1 MPDYN
6 ELIKTID
13 DAINGFNDSIP
24 KIQKE
29 ILADVLDQIKKFDTR
44 DKRITNTVKNIRLL
58 NTIKNRLKKII
69 LTDSYKQEVKDFLK
83 VFNDV
88 STFQNA
94 YFAEAEK
101 TFKPPAI
108 VKEIKSQTIEDTINR
123 LTEAGIGVNVSDKI
137 AELLKQNVTTGVKY
151 SDLAAQLREYI
162 LTTETPGVLEKYVGQ
177 ITTDA
182 VNQYSRQY
190 MNTISGD
197 LGYEWFRY
205 QGKDILTTRPFCDA
219 MTDRK
224 FFHVTEVPDLL
235 AAKDLYYSDNITGE
249 TKKVPIYEKTGLP
262 NGLIPDT
269 NAENFFVRAGGYRCG
284 HQIFPVIERIV
295 PKDIQDRVK
304 ATAAYKRFHS
314 SK

>member
-6 ELIKTID
+6 ALIETIEKS
-13 DAINGFNDSIP
+13 INGFNDSLP

-44 DKRITNTVKNIRLL
+44 NKRITNTVKNIRLL

-69 LTDSYKQEVKDFLK
+69 LTDAYKQEVKEFLK
-83 VFNDV
+83 VFTEV
-88 STFQNA
+88 STFQND
-94 YFAEAEK
+94 YFKEAEK
-101 TFKPPAI
+101 KFSPPKV
-108 VKEIKSQTIEDTINR
+108 VKEIKKQTITDTINR

-162 LTTETPGVLEKYVGQ
+162 LTTETPGVLERYVKQ
-177 ITTDA
+177 IATDS
-182 VNQYSRQY
+182 VNQYSAQY

-205 QGKDILTTRPFCDA
+205 QGKDIKTTRPFCDA

-224 FFHVTEVPDLL
+224 FFHITEVNDLL
-235 AAKDLYYSDNITGE
+235 AAKDLYYSSEEGQV
-249 TKKVPIYEKTGLP
+249 KVPIYEKTGLP
-262 NGLIPDT
+262 HGLIPDT
-269 NAENFFVRAGGYRCG
+269 NAENFFIRRGGYNCG
-284 HQIFPVIERIV
+284 HQIFPVIERLV
-295 PKDIQDRVK
+295 PKDIQERVK
-304 ATAAYKRFHS
+304 ATAAYKRFRLT
-314 SK
+314 

>member
-6 ELIKTID
+6 ELIETID
-13 DAINGFNDSIP
+13 KAINGLNDSLP

-29 ILADVLDQIKKFDTR
+29 ILAEVLDQIKKFDTR
-44 DKRITNTVKNIRLL
+44 NKRITNTVKNIRLL

-69 LTDSYKQEVKDFLK
+69 LTDQYKAEVKEFLK

-88 STFQNA
+88 STFQNE
-94 YFAEAEK
+94 YFKEAEK
-101 TFKPPAI
+101 KFSPPKV
-108 VKEIKSQTIEDTINR
+108 VKEIKKQTITDTINR

-162 LTTETPGVLEKYVGQ
+162 LTTETPGVLERYVKQ
-177 ITTDA
+177 IATDS
-182 VNQYSRQY
+182 VNQYSAQY
-190 MNTISGD
+190 MNTVSGD

-224 FFHVTEVPDLL
+224 FFHITEVPDLL
-235 AAKDLYYSDNITGE
+235 AAKDLYYSSDEGL
-249 TKKVPIYEKTGLP
+249 KKVPIYEKTGLP
-262 NGLIPDT
+262 NGMIPDT
-269 NAENFFVRAGGYRCG
+269 NVENFFIRRGGYNCG
-284 HQIFPVIERIV
+284 HQIFPVIESLV
-295 PKDIQDRVK
+295 PKDIQDRVR
-304 ATAAYKRFHS
+304 ATAAYKRF
-314 SK
+314 K

>member
-13 DAINGFNDSIP
+13 DAINGFNDSLP

-101 TFKPPAI
+101 SFKPPTI
-108 VKEIKSQTIEDTINR
+108 VKEIKSQTIDDTINR

-162 LTTETPGVLEKYVGQ
+162 LTTETPGVLERYVKQ
-177 ITTDA
+177 IATDS
-182 VNQYSRQY
+182 VNQYSAQY

-197 LGYEWFRY
+197 LGYEWFMY
-205 QGKDILTTRPFCDA
+205 QGKDILTTRPWCDA

-224 FFHVTEVPDLL
+224 FFHISEVPDLL
-235 AAKDLYYSDNITGE
+235 AAKDLYYSSEDGL
-249 TKKVPIYEKTGLP
+249 KKVTIYEKTGLP
-262 NGLIPDT
+262 NGMIPDT
-269 NAENFFVRAGGYRCG
+269 NAENLFIRRGGYNCG
-284 HQIFPVIERIV
+284 HQIFPVIERLV

-304 ATAAYKRFHS
+304 ATAAYKRW
-314 SK
+314 KNI

>member
-6 ELIKTID
+6 ALIETIEKS
-13 DAINGFNDSIP
+13 INGFNDSLP

-44 DKRITNTVKNIRLL
+44 NKRITNTVKNIRLL

-69 LTDSYKQEVKDFLK
+69 LTDNYKGEVKEFLK
-83 VFNDV
+83 VFTDV
-88 STFQNA
+88 STFQND
-94 YFAEAEK
+94 YFKEAEK
-101 TFKPPAI
+101 KFTPPKV
-108 VKEIKSQTIEDTINR
+108 VKEIKKQTITDTINR

-162 LTTETPGVLEKYVGQ
+162 LTTETPGVLERYVKQ
-177 ITTDA
+177 IATDS
-182 VNQYSRQY
+182 VNQYSAQY

-205 QGKDILTTRPFCDA
+205 QGKDIKTTRPFCDA

-224 FFHVTEVPDLL
+224 FFHITEVNDLL
-235 AAKDLYYSDNITGE
+235 AAKDLYYSSEEGQV
-249 TKKVPIYEKTGLP
+249 KVPIYEKTGLP
-262 NGLIPDT
+262 HGLIPDT
-269 NAENFFVRAGGYRCG
+269 NAENFFIRRGGYNCG
-284 HQIFPVIERIV
+284 HQCFPIIEKLV
-295 PKDIQDRVK
+295 PLEKRNEVY
-304 ATAAYKRFHS
+304 ATAAYKRWKS
-314 SK
+314 R

>member
-69 LTDSYKQEVKDFLK
+69 LTDNYKSEVKEFLK
-83 VFNDV
+83 VFTDV

-101 TFKPPAI
+101 NFKPPAI

-151 SDLAAQLREYI
+151 SDLANQLREYI
-162 LTTETPGVLEKYVGQ
+162 LTTETPGVLERYVKQ
-177 ITTDA
+177 IATDS
-182 VNQYSRQY
+182 VNQYSAQY

-224 FFHVTEVPDLL
+224 FFHISEVPDLL
-235 AAKDLYYSDNITGE
+235 EAKDLYYSSEEGQ
-249 TKKVPIYEKTGLP
+249 KPVPIYEKTGLP
-262 NGLIPDT
+262 NGMIPDT
-269 NAENFFVRAGGYRCG
+269 NAENFFVRRGGYNCG
-284 HQIFPVIERIV
+284 HQAFPLIERLV
-295 PKDIQDRVK
+295 PSEVKERVY
-304 ATAAYKRFHS
+304 ATAAYKRWKQS
-314 SK
+314 

>member
-13 DAINGFNDSIP
+13 EAINGFNDSIP

-101 TFKPPAI
+101 TFKPPTI
-108 VKEIKSQTIEDTINR
+108 VKEIKAQTIDDTINR

-162 LTTETPGVLEKYVGQ
+162 LTTETPGVLERYVKQ
-177 ITTDA
+177 IATDS

-205 QGKDILTTRPFCDA
+205 QGKDILTTRPFCDGLS
-219 MTDRK
+219 DRK
-224 FFHVTEVPDLL
+224 FFHITEVPDLL

-262 NGLIPDT
+262 HGMIPDT
-269 NAENFFVRAGGYRCG
+269 NVENFFVRAGGYNCG
-284 HQIFPVIERIV
+284 HAIFPLIEKLV
-295 PKDIQDRVK
+295 PLEIKQRVYG
-304 ATAAYKRFHS
+304 TAAYKRWKNS
-314 SK
+314 

>member
-13 DAINGFNDSIP
+13 EAVNGFNDSLP

-29 ILADVLDQIKKFDTR
+29 ILSEVLDQIKKFDTR

-83 VFNDV
+83 VFTDV
-88 STFQNA
+88 STFQNS
-94 YFAEAEK
+94 YFKEAEK
-101 TFKPPAI
+101 SFKPPTI
-108 VKEIKSQTIEDTINR
+108 VKEIKKQTITDTINR

-162 LTTETPGVLEKYVGQ
+162 LTTETPGVLERYVKQ
-177 ITTDA
+177 IATDS
-182 VNQYSRQY
+182 VNQYSAQY

-224 FFHVTEVPDLL
+224 FFHITEVPDLL
-235 AAKDLYYSDNITGE
+235 AAKDLYYSGPDGQT
-249 TKKVPIYEKTGLP
+249 KVPIYEKTGLP
-262 NGLIPDT
+262 NGMIPDT
-269 NAENFFVRAGGYRCG
+269 NVENFFIRRGGYNCG

-295 PKDIQDRVK
+295 PKDVVERVR
-304 ATAAYKRFHS
+304 ATAAYKRFAN
-314 SK
+314 K

>member
-13 DAINGFNDSIP
+13 DAINGFNDSLP

-83 VFNDV
+83 VFTDV

-94 YFAEAEK
+94 YFKEAEK
-101 TFKPPAI
+101 SFKPPTI
-108 VKEIKSQTIEDTINR
+108 VKEIKAQTIEDTINR

-162 LTTETPGVLEKYVGQ
+162 LTTENPGVLERYVKQ
-177 ITTDA
+177 IATDS

-197 LGYEWFRY
+197 LGYEWYRY
-205 QGKDILTTRPFCDA
+205 QGKDILTTRHFCDA

-224 FFHVTEVPDLL
+224 FFHVSEVPDLL
-235 AAKDLYYSDNITGE
+235 KAKDLYYSDDETGE
-249 TKKVPIYEKTGLP
+249 QKKVPIYEKTGLP
-262 NGLIPDT
+262 HGMIPGT
-269 NAENFFVRAGGYRCG
+269 NAENFFIRAGGYSCG
-284 HQIFPVIERIV
+284 HSIFAVIERLV
-295 PKDIQDRVK
+295 PKDVQDRVK
-304 ATAAYKRFHS
+304 ATSAYKKF
-314 SK
+314 KGL

>member
-69 LTDSYKQEVKDFLK
+69 LTDSYKGEVKEFLK
-83 VFNDV
+83 VFTDV

-94 YFAEAEK
+94 YFKEAEK
-101 TFKPPAI
+101 TFKPPTI
-108 VKEIKSQTIEDTINR
+108 VKEIKAQTIDDTINR

-162 LTTETPGVLEKYVGQ
+162 LTTETPGVLERYVKQ
-177 ITTDA
+177 IATDS
-182 VNQYSRQY
+182 VNQYSAQY

-205 QGKDILTTRPFCDA
+205 QGKDILTTRDFCNSL
-219 MTDRK
+219 TDQP
-224 FFHVTEVPDLL
+224 FFHISEMPRILRVEDMYVM
-235 AAKDLYYSDNITGE
+235 KDGVKT
-249 TKKVPIYEKTGLP
+249 KVPVNPKTELWYGA
-262 NGLIPDT
+262 IPDT
-269 NAENFFVRAGGYRCG
+269 NAENFFVRRGGFNCA
-284 HQIFPVIERIV
+284 HQVFPIIERLV
-295 PKDIQDRVK
+295 PKAVQERVK
-304 ATAAYKRFHS
+304 ATSAYK
-314 SK
+314 KWKGIN

>member
-1 MPDYN
+1 MADYN
-6 ELIKTID
+6 KLIETID
-13 DAINGFNDSIP
+13 DAVNGFNDSLP

-29 ILADVLDQIKKFDTR
+29 ILAEVLDQIKKFDTR
-44 DKRITNTVKNIRLL
+44 NKRITNTVKNIRLL

-69 LTDSYKQEVKDFLK
+69 LTDAYKGEVKEFLK

-88 STFQNA
+88 TTFQND
-94 YFAEAEK
+94 YFKEVEK
-101 TFKPPAI
+101 KFTPPKV
-108 VKEIKSQTIEDTINR
+108 VKEIKKQTITDTINQ

-162 LTTETPGVLEKYVGQ
+162 LTTETPGVLEKYVSQ

-197 LGYEWFRY
+197 LGYDWFRY
-205 QGKDILTTRPFCDA
+205 QGKDILTTRHFCDA

-224 FFHVTEVPDLL
+224 FFHISEVPDLL
-235 AAKDLYYSDNITGE
+235 KAKDLYYSDEEGQ
-249 TKKVPIYEKTGLP
+249 KKVPIYEKTGLP
-262 NGLIPDT
+262 HGMIPDT
-269 NAENFFVRAGGYRCG
+269 NPENFFVRAGGYRCG
-284 HQIFPVIERIV
+284 HAIFPVIERLV
-295 PKDIQDRVK
+295 PLEIRERVF
-304 ATAAYKRFHS
+304 ATAAYKRW
-314 SK
+314 KNIN

>member
-13 DAINGFNDSIP
+13 DAINGFNDSLP

-69 LTDSYKQEVKDFLK
+69 LTDNYKGEVKEFLK
-83 VFNDV
+83 VFTDV

-101 TFKPPAI
+101 NFKPPTI
-108 VKEIKSQTIEDTINR
+108 VKEIKAQTIEDTINR

-162 LTTETPGVLEKYVGQ
+162 LTTETPGVLERYVKQ
-177 ITTDA
+177 IATDS
-182 VNQYSRQY
+182 VNQYSAQY

-224 FFHVTEVPDLL
+224 FFHISEVPDLL
-235 AAKDLYYSDNITGE
+235 AAKDLYYSSEDGQ
-249 TKKVPIYEKTGLP
+249 KQVPIYEKTGLP
-262 NGLIPDT
+262 NGMIPDT
-269 NAENFFVRAGGYRCG
+269 NAENFFVRRGGFNCG
-284 HQIFPVIERIV
+284 HQIFPVIERLV

-304 ATAAYKRFHS
+304 ATAAYKRF
-314 SK
+314 KG

>member
-6 ELIKTID
+6 ALIETIEKS
-13 DAINGFNDSIP
+13 INGFNDSLP

-44 DKRITNTVKNIRLL
+44 NKRITNTVKNIRLL

-69 LTDSYKQEVKDFLK
+69 LTDAYKQEVKEFLK
-83 VFNDV
+83 VFTEV
-88 STFQNA
+88 STFQND
-94 YFAEAEK
+94 YFKEAEK
-101 TFKPPAI
+101 KFTPPKV
-108 VKEIKSQTIEDTINR
+108 VKEIKKQTITDTINR

-151 SDLAAQLREYI
+151 SDLANQLREYI
-162 LTTETPGVLEKYVGQ
+162 LTTETPGVLERYVKQ
-177 ITTDA
+177 IATDS
-182 VNQYSRQY
+182 VNQYSAQY

-205 QGKDILTTRPFCDA
+205 QGKDIKTTRPFCDA

-224 FFHVTEVPDLL
+224 FFHITEIPDLL
-235 AAKDLYYSDNITGE
+235 EAKDLYYSSDEGQV
-249 TKKVPIYEKTGLP
+249 KVPIYEKTGLP
-262 NGLIPDT
+262 SGMIPDT
-269 NAENFFVRAGGYRCG
+269 NAENFFIRRGGYNCG
-284 HQIFPVIERIV
+284 HQIFPVIERLV
-295 PKDIQDRVK
+295 PKDIQERVK
-304 ATAAYKRFHS
+304 ATAAYKRFHN

>member
-6 ELIKTID
+6 ELIETID
-13 DAINGFNDSIP
+13 KAINGFNDSLP

-44 DKRITNTVKNIRLL
+44 NKRITNTVKNIRLL

-69 LTDSYKQEVKDFLK
+69 LTDQYKGEVKEFLK
-83 VFNDV
+83 VFTDV
-88 STFQNA
+88 STFQNE
-94 YFAEAEK
+94 YFKEAEK
-101 TFKPPAI
+101 KFSPPKV
-108 VKEIKSQTIEDTINR
+108 VKEIKKQTITDTINR

-162 LTTETPGVLEKYVGQ
+162 LTTETPGVLERYVKQ
-177 ITTDA
+177 IATDS
-182 VNQYSRQY
+182 VNQYSAQY

-224 FFHVTEVPDLL
+224 FFHISEVPDLL
-235 AAKDLYYSDNITGE
+235 EAKDLYYSSDAGQV
-249 TKKVPIYEKTGLP
+249 KVPIYEKTGLP
-262 NGLIPDT
+262 NGMIPDT
-269 NAENFFVRAGGYRCG
+269 NVENFFIRRGGYNCG
-284 HQIFPVIERIV
+284 HQIFPVIERLV

-304 ATAAYKRFHS
+304 ATAAYKRFHNS
-314 SK
+314 N

>member
-6 ELIKTID
+6 ALIETIEKS
-13 DAINGFNDSIP
+13 INGFNDSLP

-44 DKRITNTVKNIRLL
+44 NKRITNTVKNIRLL

-69 LTDSYKQEVKDFLK
+69 LTDAYKQEVKEFLK
-83 VFNDV
+83 VFTEV
-88 STFQNA
+88 STFQND
-94 YFAEAEK
+94 YFKEAEK
-101 TFKPPAI
+101 KFTPPKV
-108 VKEIKSQTIEDTINR
+108 VKEIKKQTITDTINR

-162 LTTETPGVLEKYVGQ
+162 LTTETPGVLERYVKQ
-177 ITTDA
+177 IATDS
-182 VNQYSRQY
+182 VNQYSAQY

-205 QGKDILTTRPFCDA
+205 QGKDIKTTRPFCDA

-224 FFHVTEVPDLL
+224 FFHITEVNDLL
-235 AAKDLYYSDNITGE
+235 AAKDLYYSSEEGQV
-249 TKKVPIYEKTGLP
+249 KVPIYEKTGLP
-262 NGLIPDT
+262 HGLIPDT
-269 NAENFFVRAGGYRCG
+269 NAENFFIRRGGYNCG
-284 HQIFPVIERIV
+284 HQCFPIIEKLV
-295 PKDIQDRVK
+295 PLEKRNEVY
-304 ATAAYKRFHS
+304 ATAAYKRWKS
-314 SK
+314 R

>member
-13 DAINGFNDSIP
+13 DAINGFNYSIP

-69 LTDSYKQEVKDFLK
+69 LTDNYKSEVKEFLK
-83 VFNDV
+83 VFTDV
-88 STFQNA
+88 STFQNE
-94 YFAEAEK
+94 YFKEAEK
-101 TFKPPAI
+101 KFKPPTI
-108 VKEIKSQTIEDTINR
+108 VKEIKAQTIEDTINR

-162 LTTETPGVLEKYVGQ
+162 LTTETPGVLERYVKQ
-177 ITTDA
+177 IATDS
-182 VNQYSRQY
+182 VNQYSAQY

-219 MTDRK
+219 LSDRK
-224 FFHVTEVPDLL
+224 FFHVSEVPSLL
-235 AAKDLYYSDNITGE
+235 KAEDLYYSSDEGQ
-249 TKKVPIYEKTGLP
+249 KKVPIYEKTELP
-262 NGLIPDT
+262 HGMIPDT
-269 NAENFFVRAGGYRCG
+269 NAENFFIRRGGYNCG
-284 HQIFPVIERIV
+284 HQIMPVIERLV
-295 PKDIQDRVK
+295 PKDIQERVK
-304 ATAAYKRFHS
+304 ATAAYKKFHG

>member
-6 ELIKTID
+6 ALIETIEKS
-13 DAINGFNDSIP
+13 INGFNDSLP

-44 DKRITNTVKNIRLL
+44 NKRITNTVKNIRLL

-69 LTDSYKQEVKDFLK
+69 LTDNYKGEVKEFLK
-83 VFNDV
+83 VFTDV
-88 STFQNA
+88 STFQND
-94 YFAEAEK
+94 YFKEAEK
-101 TFKPPAI
+101 KFTPPKV
-108 VKEIKSQTIEDTINR
+108 VKEIKKQTITDTINR

-162 LTTETPGVLEKYVGQ
+162 LTTETPGVLERYVKQ
-177 ITTDA
+177 IATDS
-182 VNQYSRQY
+182 VNQYSAQY

-205 QGKDILTTRPFCDA
+205 QGKDIKTTRPFCDA

-224 FFHVTEVPDLL
+224 FFHITEVNDLL
-235 AAKDLYYSDNITGE
+235 AAKDLYYSSEEGQV
-249 TKKVPIYEKTGLP
+249 KVPIYEKTGLP
-262 NGLIPDT
+262 HGLIPDT
-269 NAENFFVRAGGYRCG
+269 NAENFFIRRGGYNCG
-284 HQIFPVIERIV
+284 HQIFPVIERLV
-295 PKDIQDRVK
+295 PKDIQERVK
-304 ATAAYKRFHS
+304 ATAAYKRFRLT
-314 SK
+314 

>member
-6 ELIKTID
+6 ALIETIEKS
-13 DAINGFNDSIP
+13 INGFNDSLP

-44 DKRITNTVKNIRLL
+44 NKRITNTVKNIRLL

-69 LTDSYKQEVKDFLK
+69 LTDAYKQEVKEFLK
-83 VFNDV
+83 VFTEV
-88 STFQNA
+88 STFQND
-94 YFAEAEK
+94 YFKEAEK
-101 TFKPPAI
+101 KFTPPKV
-108 VKEIKSQTIEDTINR
+108 VKEIKKQTITDTINR

-162 LTTETPGVLEKYVGQ
+162 LTTETPGVLERYVKQ
-177 ITTDA
+177 IATDS
-182 VNQYSRQY
+182 VNQYSAQY

-205 QGKDILTTRPFCDA
+205 QGKDIKTTRPFCDA

-224 FFHVTEVPDLL
+224 FFHITEVNDLL
-235 AAKDLYYSDNITGE
+235 AAKDLYYSSEEGQV
-249 TKKVPIYEKTGLP
+249 KVPIYEKTGLP
-262 NGLIPDT
+262 HGLIPDT
-269 NAENFFVRAGGYRCG
+269 NAENFFIRRGGYNCG
-284 HQIFPVIERIV
+284 HQIFPVIERLV
-295 PKDIQDRVK
+295 PKDIQERVK
-304 ATAAYKRFHS
+304 ATAAYKRFRLT
-314 SK
+314 

>member
-6 ELIKTID
+6 ELIETID
-13 DAINGFNDSIP
+13 KAINGFNDSLP

-69 LTDSYKQEVKDFLK
+69 LTDNYKGEVKEFLK
-83 VFNDV
+83 VFTDV

-101 TFKPPAI
+101 NFKPPAI
-108 VKEIKSQTIEDTINR
+108 VKEIKVQTIDDTINR

-162 LTTETPGVLEKYVGQ
+162 LTTETPGVLERYVGQ

-190 MNTISGD
+190 MNTISSD

-224 FFHVTEVPDLL
+224 FFHVSEVPDLL
-235 AAKDLYYSDNITGE
+235 VAKDLYYSSDAGQV
-249 TKKVPIYEKTGLP
+249 KVPIYEKTGLP
-262 NGLIPDT
+262 NGMIPDT
-269 NAENFFVRAGGYRCG
+269 NAENFFVRAGGYNCG
-284 HQIFPVIERIV
+284 HAIFPVIERIV
-295 PKDIQDRVK
+295 PKDVVERVK
-304 ATAAYKRFHS
+304 ATAAYKRFKS
-314 SK
+314 A

>member
-13 DAINGFNDSIP
+13 DAINGFNDSLP

-44 DKRITNTVKNIRLL
+44 NKRITNTVKNIRLL

-69 LTDSYKQEVKDFLK
+69 LTDQYKGEVKEFLK
-83 VFNDV
+83 VFTDV
-88 STFQNA
+88 STFQNE
-94 YFAEAEK
+94 YFKEAEK
-101 TFKPPAI
+101 KFSPPKV
-108 VKEIKSQTIEDTINR
+108 VKEIKKQTITDTINR

-162 LTTETPGVLEKYVGQ
+162 LTTETPGVLERYVKQ

-182 VNQYSRQY
+182 VNQYSAQY

-205 QGKDILTTRPFCDA
+205 QGKDILTTRDWCDS
-219 MTDRK
+219 MTDQP
-224 FFHVTEVPDLL
+224 FFHISEVPRLL
-235 AAKDLYYSDNITGE
+235 RVEDMYFMEDGVKT
-249 TKKVPIYEKTGLP
+249 KVPINPKTELWYGAIQ
-262 NGLIPDT
+262 GT
-269 NAENFFVRAGGYRCG
+269 NAENFFVYRGGHQCK
-284 HQIFPVIERIV
+284 HQIFPVIERLV
-295 PKDIQDRVK
+295 PKAVQERVK
-304 ATAAYKRFHS
+304 ATAAYKRW
-314 SK
+314 KGIT

>member
-6 ELIKTID
+6 ALIETIEKS
-13 DAINGFNDSIP
+13 INGFNDSLP

-44 DKRITNTVKNIRLL
+44 NKRITNTVKNIRLL

-69 LTDSYKQEVKDFLK
+69 LTDNYKGEVKEFLK
-83 VFNDV
+83 VFTDV
-88 STFQNA
+88 STFQND
-94 YFAEAEK
+94 YFKEAEK
-101 TFKPPAI
+101 KFTPPKV
-108 VKEIKSQTIEDTINR
+108 VKEIKKQTITDTINR

-162 LTTETPGVLEKYVGQ
+162 LTTETPGVLERYVKQ
-177 ITTDA
+177 IATDS
-182 VNQYSRQY
+182 VNQYSAQY

-205 QGKDILTTRPFCDA
+205 QGKDIKTTRPFCDA

-224 FFHVTEVPDLL
+224 FFHITEVNDLL
-235 AAKDLYYSDNITGE
+235 AAKDLYYSREEGQV
-249 TKKVPIYEKTGLP
+249 KVPIYEKTGLP
-262 NGLIPDT
+262 HGLIPDT
-269 NAENFFVRAGGYRCG
+269 NAENFFIRRGGYNCG
-284 HQIFPVIERIV
+284 HQCFPIIEKLV
-295 PKDIQDRVK
+295 PLEKRNEVY
-304 ATAAYKRFHS
+304 ATAAYKRWKS
-314 SK
+314 R